1 MVSDKGSAEKTGKN
15 PSYFIGENY
24 NWSVFL
30 TDFFFLNHLAADSEG
45 TSEQYLSS
53 NVLSRNQRDHR
64 NVMGPQTFDW
74 IYFVI
79 SKTKTGPMPVISS
92 LGD

>member
-1 MVSDKGSAEKTGKN
+1 MVLDKGSIEETGKN

-24 NWSVFL
+24 NWSLFL
-30 TDFFFLNHLAADSEG
+30 TDFFFNHLTADSEV
-45 TSEQYLSS
+45 TSEQHLSS

-79 SKTKTGPMPVISS
+79 SKTKTGPMPAISS
-92 LGD
+92 PGD